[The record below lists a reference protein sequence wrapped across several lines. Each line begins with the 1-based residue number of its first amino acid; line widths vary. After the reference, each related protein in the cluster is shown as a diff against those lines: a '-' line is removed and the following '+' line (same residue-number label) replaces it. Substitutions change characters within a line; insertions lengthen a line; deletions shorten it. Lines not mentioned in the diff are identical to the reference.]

1 MNRFDEDF
9 PWPRRGDKLFTSE
22 GSDWWNKA
30 CLTHF
35 SDGWWI
41 YAAGYKLGADLLVQY
56 VTETHKNQDR
66 LIYPIVFLYRQYLE
80 LRLKELIKN
89 GSTIIEE
96 SSDIPMHHDIFRL
109 WVTCRKIFEN
119 IWPDGDTDDLDSV
132 EECIREFNKIDP
144 SSTAFRYP
152 VDKHGLPA
160 LPETVTHINI
170 RNIGQV
176 MQRLNSLL
184 DGCDAAISNMLSWG
198 PGQEDYV

>member
-41 YAAGYKLGADLLVQY
+41 YATGYKLGADLLVQY

-96 SSDIPMHHDIFRL
+96 SSDRCIMTFLGCGLRAGKYSRTFGPM
-109 WVTCRKIFEN
+109 VTLM
-119 IWPDGDTDDLDSV
+119 T
-132 EECIREFNKIDP
+132 
-144 SSTAFRYP
+144 
-152 VDKHGLPA
+152 
-160 LPETVTHINI
+160 
-170 RNIGQV
+170 
-176 MQRLNSLL
+176 
-184 DGCDAAISNMLSWG
+184 
-198 PGQEDYV
+198 